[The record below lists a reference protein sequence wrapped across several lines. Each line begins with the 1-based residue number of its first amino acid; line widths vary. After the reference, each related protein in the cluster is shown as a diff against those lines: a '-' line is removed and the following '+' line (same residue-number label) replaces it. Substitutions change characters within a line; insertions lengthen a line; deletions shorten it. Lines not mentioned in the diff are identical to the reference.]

1 MEKMS
6 LPLTAAAQKPRPTAA
21 QTRVQSI
28 DILRGAIMII
38 MALDHTRD
46 FLHSAALS
54 FSPEDLSRTTA
65 AIFFTR
71 WITHFCAPVFML
83 TAGLGAFLRAQRRG
97 STNELSRFL
106 WTRGLWLVILELTA
120 VRFALYFDFDY
131 SFTIVTVLWALG
143 FCMIALAAL
152 VYLPRRALAIVS
164 CALILFHNLAD
175 RVTAAS
181 FGKAAWVWNLLH
193 QPGLIKLGG
202 VAIAVAYPL
211 IPWIGVMAAGYCLGP
226 VFLWEPDRRQ
236 RFLLRLGVGLTAG
249 FILIRALNIYGDPLP
264 WSHQSSALMTLC
276 SFLKCM
282 KYPPSLDFLLMTLG
296 PAIAVLGLLDRVR
309 LSKANPLLIFGRVP
323 LFFFVVH
330 FFVIHGLALLLAY
343 GRYGVAGL
351 HLTTLPGMSM
361 SGNTFP
367 ADYGFSLWVVYII
380 WIAVVVAMY
389 PACRWFAG
397 VKQRRHD
404 WWLSYL

>member
-1 MEKMS
+1 MPS
-6 LPLTAAAQKPRPTAA
+6 PLTAVIDEPKSAAVR
-21 QTRVQSI
+21 TRVESI

-83 TAGLGAFLRAQRRG
+83 TAGLGAFLMALRCG
-97 STNELSRFL
+97 NTGELSKFL
-106 WTRGLWLVILELTA
+106 WTRGLWLVILELTV
-120 VRFALYFDFDY
+120 VRLAMYFNYDY
-131 SFTIVTVLWALG
+131 SFTIITVLWALG
-143 FCMIALAAL
+143 GSMIALAAM
-152 VYLPRRALAIVS
+152 VHLPRRVLVIVS
-164 CALILFHNLAD
+164 GGLILFHNLAD
-175 RVTAAS
+175 RITAAS

-202 VAIAVAYPL
+202 VAILVAYPL

-226 VFLWEPDRRQ
+226 VFLWEPDRRR
-236 RFLLRLGVGLTAG
+236 RFLLKLGLGLTAG
-249 FILIRALNIYGDPLP
+249 FILVRALNIYGDPVP
-264 WSHQSSALMTLC
+264 WSTQSSAVTTLC

-296 PAIAVLGLLDRVR
+296 PAIAVLGLLDPMR
-309 LSKANPLLIFGRVP
+309 LSNAHPLLIFGRVP
-323 LFFFVVH
+323 LFYFVIH
-330 FFVIHGLALLLAY
+330 LFVIHGLAVLLSY
-343 GRYGVAGL
+343 RRYGAAALGY
-351 HLTTLPGMSM
+351 TTLPGMSM
-361 SGNTFP
+361 SGTAFP
-367 ADYGFSLWVVYII
+367 PDYGFSLWAVYIA
-380 WIAVVVAMY
+380 WIAIVAGMY
-389 PACRWFAG
+389 PACRWFVG

>member
-1 MEKMS
+1 MPS
-6 LPLTAAAQKPRPTAA
+6 LKTAAVQESKSSAI

-38 MALDHTRD
+38 MALDHTRE
-46 FLHSAALS
+46 FLHSGAMS

-97 STNELSRFL
+97 STSDLSRFL

-120 VRFALYFDFDY
+120 VRFALYFNFDY
-131 SFTIVTVLWALG
+131 SFTIVSVLWALG

-152 VYLPRRALAIVS
+152 VYLPRRVLAVVG
-164 CALILFHNLAD
+164 CALILLHNLAD
-175 RVTAAS
+175 GITASA
-181 FGKAAWVWNLLH
+181 FGKVAWVWNLLH
-193 QPGLIKLGG
+193 QPGLVKFEG
-202 VAIAVAYPL
+202 VAMIIAYPL

-226 VFLWEPDRRQ
+226 VFLWESDRRQ
-236 RFLLRLGVGLTAG
+236 RFLLKLGVGLTAA
-249 FILIRALNIYGDPLP
+249 FMLIRALNIYGDPVR
-264 WSHQSSALMTLC
+264 WSHQPSALMTLC
-276 SFLKCM
+276 SFLKCL

-296 PAIAVLGLLDRVR
+296 PALAALALLDRVR
-309 LSKANPLLIFGRVP
+309 LTSANPLLIFGRVP
-323 LFFFVVH
+323 LFYFVVH
-330 FFVIHGLALLLAY
+330 LFVIHTLAVLLSCF
-343 GRYGVAGL
+343 RYGVAGL
-351 HLTTLPGMSM
+351 HLTTLPGMSA
-361 SGNTFP
+361 TIKFP
-367 ADYGFSLWVVYII
+367 PDYGFPLWVVYVA

-389 PACRWFAG
+389 PACRWFVG
-397 VKQRRHD
+397 LKQRRRD